1 MNCYLVRIIGSR
13 DLVGIFFA
21 WDIVEL
27 VLLIDECLDPS
38 ICEFAELPPGSL
50 YWSEPS
56 VVVPI
61 RRRRKE
67 TDDDIDDND
76 GIPWSDV
83 TLSDSW
89 WGSLHSRQRWEAINP
104 DRARELRKRKRR
116 GRKRPNRKSAQII
129 LFQRKDKPQSES
141 LRCRR
146 GVLFC
151 FTRRNTSGL

>member
-1 MNCYLVRIIGSR
+1 MNCYLVRVVGSR

-27 VLLIDECLDPS
+27 VMLIDECLDPS
-38 ICEFAELPPGSL
+38 ICEFTELPPGSL

-61 RRRRKE
+61 RRRRNE
-67 TDDDIDDND
+67 TDDDADDND

-89 WGSLHSRQRWEAINP
+89 WGSLHSRQRWEAIDP
-104 DRARELRKRKRR
+104 EQASELKKKR
-116 GRKRPNRKSAQII
+116 GRKKLKRKSAQII
-129 LFQRKDKPQSES
+129 LFQRKDKPEK
-141 LRCRR
+141 
-146 GVLFC
+146 
-151 FTRRNTSGL
+151 